1 MDKKVG
7 IKTSKDQISDDLF
20 DEILI
25 EIINET
31 PASALINIP
40 GVYEILAEELNNEVL
55 KRIEERR

>member
-1 MDKKVG
+1 MK
-7 IKTSKDQISDDLF
+7 ISNDLF
-20 DEILI
+20 DEVLV